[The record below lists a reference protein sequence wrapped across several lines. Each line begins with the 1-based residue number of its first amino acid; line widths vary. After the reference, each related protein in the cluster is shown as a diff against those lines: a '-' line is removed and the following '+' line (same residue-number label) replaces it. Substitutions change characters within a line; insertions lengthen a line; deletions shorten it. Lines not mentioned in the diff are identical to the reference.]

1 VEYQKGDDE
10 KAGDLFDEYVD
21 PETATPT
28 IIQAAALVK
37 YRSNKM
43 DEAIALLKT
52 ATETQPNNAA
62 ILSTYGLALLDRDPK
77 SSDGAKAL
85 EKSLALNPKQQ
96 RVRIALAK
104 RYQALEQPE
113 QAIGQLQKA
122 YEAEP
127 LDLMVQQIYF
137 KSLFDNDQGETV
149 KAAVEDFKRRFPDN
163 ARGPFVEGW
172 YHMQKGNYDAAAQAF
187 ERSVGMKGNTEK
199 QYSYAGLAQI
209 YELQKKPQQAVNA
222 WEFAIKADPN
232 MTSAYAR
239 WIKIMRELKRN
250 EEVLKFLSAVEKDT
264 QAWPPS
270 VVLAQLLVNDK
281 NLNGAIEHIKI
292 ALERSNNAANVKQI
306 AAGLYQEQGFQ
317 YRTAKNL
324 DAARVSV
331 MEAVKL
337 YPENPDF
344 LANLIQIELIAENI
358 PEAQRLLD
366 AFEKN
371 DKNEGPRL
379 FLQGV
384 IRYAE
389 KKPEEGI
396 KLFRQSW
403 SEAQNEGVADAI
415 YSHYMRTEEKASALS
430 FAQDWVEKLP
440 KSYKANLIQAMD
452 AQEKNKPKE
461 AIKWYEKTIA
471 IAPNLSVALNNLA
484 WLYYEDKDERA
495 LELAKK
501 AAALAPKSA
510 EILDTYGW
518 ILVEMGDAEMGLGVL
533 EQAAKL
539 KPDNADIQAHL
550 KKAKERR

>member
-1 VEYQKGDDE
+1 
-10 KAGDLFDEYVD
+10 
-21 PETATPT
+21 
-28 IIQAAALVK
+28 
-37 YRSNKM
+37 
-43 DEAIALLKT
+43 
-52 ATETQPNNAA
+52 
-62 ILSTYGLALLDRDPK
+62 
-77 SSDGAKAL
+77 
-85 EKSLALNPKQQ
+85 
-96 RVRIALAK
+96 
-104 RYQALEQPE
+104 
-113 QAIGQLQKA
+113 
-122 YEAEP
+122 
-127 LDLMVQQIYF
+127 
-137 KSLFDNDQGETV
+137 
-149 KAAVEDFKRRFPDN
+149 
-163 ARGPFVEGW
+163 
-172 YHMQKGNYDAAAQAF
+172 MQKGNYDAAAQAF

>member
-1 VEYQKGDDE
+1 M
-10 KAGDLFDEYVD
+10 FDEYVD

-28 IIQAAALVK
+28 IIQAAAMVK

-43 DEAIALLKT
+43 DEAVALLKT
-52 ATETQPNNAA
+52 ATENQPNNPV

-77 SSDGAKAL
+77 SSAGAKAL

-104 RYQALEQPE
+104 RYQALEQPA
-113 QAIGQLQKA
+113 QAIAQLQKA

-137 KSLFDNDQGETV
+137 KSLLDNDQVEAV
-149 KAAVEDFKRRFPDN
+149 KAAVENFKKEYPEN
-163 ARGPFVEGW
+163 ARGPLVEGW
-172 YHMQKGNYDAAAQAF
+172 FHMQRGKHDAAQQAF
-187 ERSVGMKGNTEK
+187 EQALTMKSNNEK
-199 QYSYAGLAQI
+199 QYAYAGLAQI
-209 YELQKKPQQAVNA
+209 YELQKKPQQAVSA
-222 WEFAIKADPN
+222 WESTIKADPN
-232 MTSAYAR
+232 MTSAYAH
-239 WIKIMRELKRN
+239 WIKIMRELKRD
-250 EEVLKFLSAVEKDT
+250 EQAKSFLETMEKDT

-270 VVLAQLLVNDK
+270 VVLAQLLVSEK
-281 NLNGAIEHIKI
+281 NLNAAISHIKI
-292 ALERSNNAANVKQI
+292 ALERSNNASNVKKI
-306 AAGLYQEQGFQ
+306 AAGLYQEQGYQ
-317 YRTAKNL
+317 YRIANQL
-324 DAARVSV
+324 DDARASV

-371 DKNEGPRL
+371 DKTEGPRL

-389 KKPEEGI
+389 KNPDEGI

-403 SEAQNEGVADAI
+403 SEAQTEGVADAI
-415 YSHYMRTEEKASALS
+415 YSHYIRTKEKDLALT
-430 FAQDWVEKLP
+430 FAKDWVAKIP
-440 KSYKANLIQAMD
+440 NSYKASLILAMA
-452 AQEKNKPKE
+452 AQENNKRDE

-495 LELAKK
+495 LALAKQ
-501 AAALAPKSA
+501 AAELAPKSA

-518 ILVEMGDAEMGLGVL
+518 ILVEMGDAKLGLNIL
-533 EQAAKL
+533 EQAEKI
-539 KPDNADIQAHL
+539 KPDNSDIQEHL
-550 KKAKERR
+550 KKAKERQ